1 MFIGMAI
8 NIYTPEM
15 MGGSGSGGGG
25 IPSNGIVDRF
35 GIGVVDRFA
44 VQITGR

>member
-1 MFIGMAI
+1 MFIGIAI
-8 NIYTPEM
+8 NIYRPNGV
-15 MGGSGSGGGG
+15 GGSGGGGG

-35 GIGVVDRFA
+35 ASGVVDRFA